1 MLSKAFT
8 LIELILVIS
17 VISSLAVLSPFSF
30 RILASALELDTVVK
44 RLVADLHLARQLSS
58 AQHLTVTLDFR
69 SDRPLIYQIYTS
81 DGQIIK
87 TVTLSKGLNVPQK
100 KAIKFA
106 ASGMPAFGGSGT
118 LELKNKFGKSKKI
131 IISAVGRIRV
141 E

>member
-1 MLSKAFT
+1 MSKAFT

-17 VISSLAVLSPFSF
+17 MVSILAGLAPLSF
-30 RILASALELDTVVK
+30 RILVSALELDTAVK

-58 AQHLTVTLDFR
+58 AQHLTVTLDFI
-69 SDRPLIYQIYTS
+69 SDRPLTYQIYTS

-87 TVTLSKGLNVPQK
+87 MITLPGGLSNPQK

-118 LELKNKFGKSKKI
+118 LELKNRQGKSKKI
-131 IISAVGRIRV
+131 IISSVGRIRIQ
-141 E
+141 